1 VGREVARRMITRGR
15 GKIINIARVQSEVAK
30 PTYWVALFNQSVD
43 KHGRPRIGSYSTN
56 RFSKAVKEARHE

>member
-1 VGREVARRMITRGR
+1 MGPEVARRMITRGR

-43 KHGRPRIGSYSTN
+43 KHGDP
-56 RFSKAVKEARHE
+56 A